1 MMNHDN
7 YRSYSARKNKGVYI
21 ALACCLLSVGLAGWG
36 IFGNRNKTDVPSVPQ
51 TVITAAPERPVNV
64 PNTDVPDTRAQTEE
78 STSSAVTEKAEFLLP
93 CGTQIIKDYSRGELV
108 ESKTMGDFR
117 VHNGIDF
124 KANKGDDVKAVADG
138 KVLSVT
144 ESSLWGWVV
153 EIDHGNGMTA
163 KYCGLMKN
171 PAVKKGD
178 SVSIGKIIGRVG
190 AVPCEST
197 DGEHLHFEVRIN
209 DEASD
214 PLAALGRAE

>member
-7 YRSYSARKNKGVYI
+7 YSGYSARKNKGVYI
-21 ALACCLLSVGLAGWG
+21 ALGCCLLSVGLAGWG
-36 IFGNRNKTDVPSVPQ
+36 IFGSRKKAEIPTVPQ

-64 PNTDVPDTRAQTEE
+64 PNTDVPNTRNATEKP
-78 STSSAVTEKAEFLLP
+78 TSPATEKAEFLLP

-124 KANKGDDVKAVADG
+124 KANKGDDVKAVANG

-153 EIDHGNGMTA
+153 EIDHGNNMVA

-178 SVSIGKIIGRVG
+178 TVSAGKIIGRVG
-190 AVPCEST
+190 TIPTESA
-197 DGEHLHFEVRIN
+197 DDIHLHFEVRISG
-209 DEASD
+209 EVSD